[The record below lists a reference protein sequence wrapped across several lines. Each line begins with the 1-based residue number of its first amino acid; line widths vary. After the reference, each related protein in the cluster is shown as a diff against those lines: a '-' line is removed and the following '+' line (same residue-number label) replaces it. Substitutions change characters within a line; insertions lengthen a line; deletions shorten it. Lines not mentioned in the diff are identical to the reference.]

1 MKLFTKRS
9 ALLRLVAVVA
19 VGALLAAGC
28 GDDDEE
34 AAPATTAAPEVTAAP
49 AEPEPE
55 PEPEPAEPEPT
66 PEPEAPVTGRCG
78 DPARLGDSINFL
90 NWADYIDEAI
100 LEMFEAECG
109 VTVTLDTHVANEEA
123 IAKVDAGNS
132 GYSLVIVT
140 DYAIGIMA
148 DQGLLAEL
156 DLSLVPNAAN
166 LDPNQMDAYYDPGNV
181 YSLPYQYST
190 TGFAYDATAFDT
202 PPTSWSVIYDQN
214 PLCGQSSLLEDQR
227 EVIGSALVYL
237 GYDWNETDP
246 AAHEQALDLILAAR
260 ECVSGFDS
268 ANYIGNLASGE
279 VLAAMS
285 WGFAAGI
292 AYLDNPNIRY
302 IIPDEGGIIWQD
314 GMVVP
319 ADAPDPY
326 TAHVLINYM
335 LEPDI
340 GALITEFTIGYTPNL
355 TVPPL
360 LSDGYYEVIEG
371 SGLVLTDEIR
381 ERLTWQVRDESHAIF
396 AETWSEVLSAG

>member
-1 MKLFTKRS
+1 MNLFTKRS
-9 ALLRLVAVVA
+9 ALLRLLAVVA

-381 ERLTWQVRDESHAIF
+381 GRLTWQVRDESHAIF

>member
-1 MKLFTKRS
+1 MNLFTKRS
-9 ALLRLVAVVA
+9 ALLRLLAVVA

-246 AAHEQALDLILAAR
+246 AAHEQALDLILEAR

-381 ERLTWQVRDESHAIF
+381 GRLTWQVRDESHAIF

>member
-1 MKLFTKRS
+1 MNLFTKRS
-9 ALLRLVAVVA
+9 ALLRLLAVVA

-246 AAHEQALDLILAAR
+246 AAHEQALDLILEAR

-360 LSDGYYEVIEG
+360 LSDGYYEVVEG
-371 SGLVLTDEIR
+371 SGLTLTDEIR
-381 ERLTWQVRDESHAIF
+381 GRLTWQVRDESHAIF

>member
-1 MKLFTKRS
+1 MNLFTKRS
-9 ALLRLVAVVA
+9 ALLRLLAVVA

>member
-1 MKLFTKRS
+1 MNLFTKRS
-9 ALLRLVAVVA
+9 AWLRLLAVVA
-19 VGALLAAGC
+19 VGAVLAAGC

-34 AAPATTAAPEVTAAP
+34 ATPEAPAPAEPEVTAAP
-49 AEPEPE
+49 AEPEAPE
-55 PEPEPAEPEPT
+55 PADEPDEAPEPEEPEPADEPAA
-66 PEPEAPVTGRCG
+66 EAPVTGRCG

-285 WGFAAGI
+285 WGVRGWDR
-292 AYLDNPNIRY
+292 LP
-302 IIPDEGGIIWQD
+302 GQSQ
-314 GMVVP
+314 
-319 ADAPDPY
+319 
-326 TAHVLINYM
+326 H
-335 LEPDI
+335 
-340 GALITEFTIGYTPNL
+340 
-355 TVPPL
+355 PL
-360 LSDGYYEVIEG
+360 
-371 SGLVLTDEIR
+371 
-381 ERLTWQVRDESHAIF
+381 HHP
-396 AETWSEVLSAG
+396 

>member
-9 ALLRLVAVVA
+9 AWLRLLAVVA

-49 AEPEPE
+49 AEAEPE

-246 AAHEQALDLILAAR
+246 AAHEQALDLILEAR

-360 LSDGYYEVIEG
+360 LSDGYYEVVEG

-381 ERLTWQVRDESHAIF
+381 GRLTWQVRDESHAIF

>member
-1 MKLFTKRS
+1 MNLFTKRP
-9 ALLRLVAVVA
+9 ALLRLMAITAVAA
-19 VGALLAAGC
+19 VLAAGC
-28 GDDDEE
+28 GDDEE
-34 AAPATTAAPEVTAAP
+34 AAPATTVPAATTAAPTTTAAPEPEAA
-49 AEPEPE
+49 
-55 PEPEPAEPEPT
+55 
-66 PEPEAPVTGRCG
+66 APVTGRCG
-78 DPARLGDSINFL
+78 DPARLGSSINFL
-90 NWADYIDEAI
+90 NWADYIDETI

-109 VTVTLDTHVANEEA
+109 VTVTLDTHVANEDA
-123 IAKVDAGNS
+123 IAKIDAGNS
-132 GYSLVIVT
+132 GYSLVIVS
-140 DYAIGIMA
+140 DYAIGVLA
-148 DQGLLAEL
+148 SQGLLAEL
-156 DLSLVPNAAN
+156 DMDEIPNAAN
-166 LDPNQMDAYYDPGNV
+166 LDPAQMDAYYDPGNL

-202 PPTSWSVIYDQN
+202 PPTSWSAIYDQN
-214 PLCGQSSLLEDQR
+214 QLCGQSSMLEDQR

-237 GYDWNETDP
+237 GYDWNSTDP
-246 AAHEQALDLILAAR
+246 AAHDQALELILDAR
-260 ECVSGFDS
+260 DCVTGFDS

-302 IIPDEGGIIWQD
+302 IIPDEGGVIWQD

-326 TAHVLINYM
+326 TAHVLMNYM

-360 LSDGYYEVIEG
+360 LSDGYHDVIEG
-371 SGLVLTDEIR
+371 AGLVLTDEIR
-381 ERLTWQVRDESHAIF
+381 ERLTWQRRDESHAIF
-396 AETWSEVLSAG
+396 ADTWSEVLTAG

>member
-9 ALLRLVAVVA
+9 AWLRLLAVVA

-66 PEPEAPVTGRCG
+66 PKPEAPVTGRCG

-246 AAHEQALDLILAAR
+246 AAHEQALDLILEAR

-360 LSDGYYEVIEG
+360 LSDGYYEVVEG

-381 ERLTWQVRDESHAIF
+381 GRLTWQVRDESHAIF